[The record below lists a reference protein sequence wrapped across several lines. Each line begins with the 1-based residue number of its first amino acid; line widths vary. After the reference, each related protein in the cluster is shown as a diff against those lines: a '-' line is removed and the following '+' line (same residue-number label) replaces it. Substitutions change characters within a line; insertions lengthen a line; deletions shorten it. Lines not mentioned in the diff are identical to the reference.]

1 MRKYFSKSF
10 GFVAIAVTF
19 LGLSSY
25 STISAA
31 DDMGP
36 KHKLVIQ
43 VSSGDTKIQNLAL
56 NNASNIQKGMGMDN
70 IAVEIVAYGPGLSIL
85 TLNKKNKLSSRVQS
99 LAANGIRFS
108 ACNNTMKKI
117 KKKTGKLP
125 KLVDGVKVVPGGV
138 GRILK
143 LQEKGYAYIR
153 P

>member
-1 MRKYFSKSF
+1 MSKYFTKF
-10 GFVAIAVTF
+10 GFITIVTA
-19 LGLSSY
+19 LIGLSSY
-25 STISAA
+25 SVIATAA
-31 DDMGP
+31 DDFGP

-43 VSSGDTKIQNLAL
+43 VSSGDPKIQNLAL
-56 NNASNIQKGMGMDN
+56 NNAANIQKGKGMDN

-85 TLNKKNKLSSRVQS
+85 TRNKKNTHASRVKS
-99 LAANGIRFS
+99 LASNGIRFS

-138 GRILK
+138 GRILT
-143 LQEKGYAYIR
+143 LQEKGYAYLR